1 MSCCRATA
9 TRFLVAPPCTIARP
23 TCCCAALAHAS
34 RGQMYASS
42 TRASPSQPFPLRR
55 GQKASMARG
64 HAPPYSAAERPAW
77 RAAGFCLAT
86 SAAASLDRV
95 SPSAQ
100 RGREPHPRRAP
111 PVMTVLCAC
120 SGEWEEASH
129 MRSHPSRSYVVV
141 SVVTLC
147 VGHFQPMK
155 SCHVTV
161 NPRYTRYTITFVL
174 GIWFIPL
181 QSC

>member
-1 MSCCRATA
+1 MSRRCAA
-9 TRFLVAPPCTIARP
+9 AARFLVAPPCTTAWP
-23 TCCCAALAHAS
+23 TCCCAALAPAS
-34 RGQMYASS
+34 RGQMCASS
-42 TRASPSQPFPLRR
+42 TRASPSRPFPLRR
-55 GQKASMARG
+55 GQ
-64 HAPPYSAAERPAW
+64 APPCSAAERPAW
-77 RAAGFCLAT
+77 RAAGFRLAT
-86 SAAASLDRV
+86 GAAASPDRV

-100 RGREPHPRRAP
+100 RGREPHPHRAP

-141 SVVTLC
+141 SLVTLC
-147 VGHFQPMK
+147 VGRFKPMK

-174 GIWFIPL
+174 GI
-181 QSC
+181 